1 MADSRP
7 PPRNQQKDA
16 QGIGACVP
24 ILAVVLIVL
33 ATQRY
38 DVSFVV
44 DGDRFHQHKPRPG
57 RKQAVE
63 ILHATNARPEESA
76 AAMRVPRVADDVAPR
91 VNGPRAAVLCALQTA
106 EVSHLARGPHH
117 RPGAGSAPRPADDV
131 AGVVEAQ
138 RFALAVPRQSA
149 EVFRCGSGPDKRAP
163 FRRAPDASDD
173 VASAVDAEGA
183 AVFALGRQLF
193 DGTVARPN
201 NGPDAAC
208 AAGISDHLTIAVD
221 AESFAGGICRKRPE
235 A

>member
-117 RPGAGSAPRPADDV
+117 RPGAGSAPDQPMMSPASLRLN
-131 AGVVEAQ
+131 ASLSPSPG
-138 RFALAVPRQSA
+138 RVPRSFAPEAVQRNA
-149 EVFRCGSGPDKRAP
+149 RVSG
-163 FRRAPDASDD
+163 
-173 VASAVDAEGA
+173 
-183 AVFALGRQLF
+183 
-193 DGTVARPN
+193 ARPTLPTTSPRLLMPRARLYLPL
-201 NGPDAAC
+201 GSPAR
-208 AAGISDHLTIAVD
+208 SLTAPSRD
-221 AESFAGGICRKRPE
+221 QRTARMPPAPLEYPTT
-235 A
+235 